1 MFKSNKLP
9 EPPKKDIETILE
21 ASVDVKGNLN
31 SDGNVKVD
39 GKLEGEVKVG
49 GHLITGDPAEI
60 KGDVTAVSA
69 LISGTIDGD
78 VKVKGLLELT
88 ETAKITGNIEVGKIK
103 IAEGAIFIG
112 DCKMPEPEE
121 EKPKQKISSQIPKKK
136 EITIKKKKEE
146 IKSEEIKIEPGD
158 EV

>member
-1 MFKSNKLP
+1 MFKTKLP

-21 ASVDVKGNLN
+21 ASVDVKGNLK

-39 GKLEGEVKVG
+39 GKLEGEVKVK
-49 GHLITGDPAEI
+49 GHLIAGDPAEI
-60 KGDVTAVSA
+60 KGDVTCNSA
-69 LISGTIDGD
+69 LISGTIDGN

-88 ETAKITGNIEVGKIK
+88 ETAKVIGDIEIGSLK

-121 EKPKQKISSQIPKKK
+121 EKPKKKFITGADKK
-136 EITIKKKKEE
+136 EKSSVEEKEKIKP
-146 IKSEEIKIEPGD
+146 EEIKIEPGD
-158 EV
+158 EE